1 MKLLSG
7 HKNYLIRL
15 YLKNFFIVTLIF
27 ASLIFV
33 LNVLEEVS
41 FFNNLNLGIY
51 YPLLFTFLN
60 VPSIIFQ
67 IFPFIF
73 LITTQLFFINLF
85 NKNELILL
93 KNYGVTNF
101 DIIKII
107 AYLTFVLGIIIIIAF
122 HTFSSSLKHNYLNFK
137 NNFTDDN
144 KYLAVINEEG
154 LWIKDEFEDTIN
166 IINAEIIDKNIL
178 KNISINQLDNNFT
191 LVNTIIAD
199 TADIKEKNWVIN
211 NAKEYD
217 DTGKIVKK
225 ETMLFKSNF
234 DYLKVNN
241 LFSNLSSLNLLQLK
255 NQYNDYKSLGYSTL
269 DVESELHK
277 ILSMPVYFIIM
288 MLIGSI
294 LMMNVKY
301 NKSKIFNIIL
311 GIILSVFIYYL
322 NYVFNIMGIN
332 ERIPVFL
339 SVWFPIFILS
349 LFSTIGLIK
358 INEK

>member
-1 MKLLSG
+1 MKILSI
-7 HKNYLIRL
+7 HTIYIIKL

-41 FFNNLNLGIY
+41 FFNNLNMGIY
-51 YPLLFTFLN
+51 YPLIFTFLN

-67 IFPFIF
+67 IFPFIL

-107 AYLTFVLGIIIIIAF
+107 GFLTFVLGIVIIVAF

-154 LWIKDEFEDTIN
+154 LWIKDEVSGTIN
-166 IINAEIIDKNIL
+166 IINAEKIEKNIL
-178 KNISINQLDNNFT
+178 KNISINQLDSKFK
-191 LVNTIIAD
+191 LFNTIIAD
-199 TADIKEKNWVIN
+199 TADIKEKNWIIN

-217 DTGKIVKK
+217 GSGKILKK
-225 ETMLFKSNF
+225 DQLSFKSNF

-241 LFSNLSSLNLLQLK
+241 LFSNLSSLNIIQLK
-255 NQYNDYKSLGYSTL
+255 NQYNDFKSLGYSTL

-277 ILSMPVYFIIM
+277 IVSMPFYLIIM
-288 MLIGSI
+288 VIIGSI
-294 LMMNVKY
+294 LMMNIKY

-311 GIILSVFIYYL
+311 GIIFSVFVYYL

-339 SVWFPIFILS
+339 SVWFPLFILS
-349 LFSTIGLIK
+349 LFSIIGLIK

>member
-7 HKNYLIRL
+7 HKNYLIKL
-15 YLKNFFIVTLIF
+15 YIKNFLIVTLIF
-27 ASLIFV
+27 TSLVFI

-73 LITTQLFFINLF
+73 LITTQLFFISLF

-93 KNYGVTNF
+93 RNYGVTNF

-107 AYLTFVLGIIIIIAF
+107 TSLTFVLGIIIIFIF

-137 NNFTDDN
+137 NNFTNDN
-144 KYLAVINEEG
+144 KYLAIINEEG
-154 LWIKDEFEDTIN
+154 LWIKDEIEDTIN
-166 IINAEIIDKNIL
+166 IINAEIIEKNIL
-178 KNISINQLDNNFT
+178 KNISINQLDNNFI
-191 LVNTIIAD
+191 LFNTIIAD
-199 TADIKEKNWVIN
+199 TADIKEKNWIIN
-211 NAKEYD
+211 NAKEYND
-217 DTGKIVKK
+217 KGKITKK
-225 ETMLFKSNF
+225 ETMFFKSNF

-255 NQYNDYKSLGYSTL
+255 NQYNDFKSLGYSTL

-277 ILSMPVYFIIM
+277 ILSLPVYLIIM
-288 MLIGSI
+288 ILIGSI

-311 GIILSVFIYYL
+311 GIIFSVFIYYL
-322 NYVFNIMGIN
+322 NYVFYIMGIN

-339 SVWFPIFILS
+339 SVWFPLFILS

>member
-1 MKLLSG
+1 MKILSI
-7 HKNYLIRL
+7 HTIYIIKL

-41 FFNNLNLGIY
+41 FFNNLNMGIY
-51 YPLLFTFLN
+51 YPLIFTFLN

-73 LITTQLFFINLF
+73 LITTQFFFINLF
-85 NKNELILL
+85 NKNEILLL
-93 KNYGVTNF
+93 KNYGVTNL
-101 DIIKII
+101 DIVKII
-107 AYLTFVLGIIIIIAF
+107 TYLTLILGIIILVGF

-154 LWIKDEFEDTIN
+154 LWIKDEVGGTIN
-166 IINAEIIDKNIL
+166 IINAEIIEKNII
-178 KNISINQLDNNFT
+178 KNISINQLDNKFT
-191 LVNTIIAD
+191 LFNTIIAE
-199 TADIKEKNWVIN
+199 TADIKNKNWIITNVR
-211 NAKEYD
+211 EYD
-217 DTGKIVKK
+217 GSGKITKK
-225 ETMLFKSNF
+225 EKMMFKSNF
-234 DYLKVNN
+234 DYLKINN
-241 LFSNLSSLNLLQLK
+241 LFSNLSSLNILQLK
-255 NQYNDYKSLGYSTL
+255 NQYNDFKSLGYSTL

-277 ILSMPVYFIIM
+277 IFSMPIYLLIM
-288 MLIGSI
+288 ILIGSI

-301 NKSKIFNIIL
+301 NKSKVFNIIL
-311 GIILSVFIYYL
+311 GIIFSVFIYYL
-322 NYVFNIMGIN
+322 NYVFNIMGTN
-332 ERIPVFL
+332 EKIPVFL
-339 SVWFPIFILS
+339 SVWFPLFILS

>member
-7 HKNYLIRL
+7 HKNYLIKL
-15 YLKNFFIVTLIF
+15 YIKNFFIVTSIF
-27 ASLIFV
+27 ASLVFV

-41 FFNNLNLGIY
+41 FFNNLNLGLY

-60 VPSIIFQ
+60 VPSIIFE

-73 LITTQLFFINLF
+73 LITTQLFFISLF

-107 AYLTFVLGIIIIIAF
+107 TSLTFVLGIIIIIFF

-144 KYLAVINEEG
+144 KYLAIINEEG
-154 LWIKDEFEDTIN
+154 LWIKDEIEDTIN
-166 IINAEIIDKNIL
+166 IINAEIIEKNIL
-178 KNISINQLDNNFT
+178 KNISINQLDSNFT
-191 LVNTIIAD
+191 LFNTIIAD
-199 TADIKEKNWVIN
+199 TADIKDKKWIIN

-217 DTGKIVKK
+217 DTGKITKK
-225 ETMLFKSNF
+225 ETIFFQSNF

-255 NQYNDYKSLGYSTL
+255 NQYNDFKSLGYSTL

-277 ILSMPVYFIIM
+277 ILSLPVYLIIM
-288 MLIGSI
+288 ILIGSI
-294 LMMNVKY
+294 LMMNIKH

-311 GIILSVFIYYL
+311 GIIFSVFIYYL
-322 NYVFNIMGIN
+322 NYVFNIMGTN

>member
-7 HKNYLIRL
+7 HKNYLIKL
-15 YLKNFFIVTLIF
+15 YIKNFFIVTSIF
-27 ASLIFV
+27 ASLVFV

-41 FFNNLNLGIY
+41 FFNNLNLGLY

-60 VPSIIFQ
+60 VPSIIFE

-73 LITTQLFFINLF
+73 LITTQLFFISLF

-107 AYLTFVLGIIIIIAF
+107 TSLTFVLGIIIIIFF

-144 KYLAVINEEG
+144 KYLAIINEEG
-154 LWIKDEFEDTIN
+154 LWIKDEIEDTIN
-166 IINAEIIDKNIL
+166 IINAEIIEKNIL
-178 KNISINQLDNNFT
+178 KNISINQLDSNFT
-191 LVNTIIAD
+191 LFNTIIAD
-199 TADIKEKNWVIN
+199 TADIKDKKWIIN

-217 DTGKIVKK
+217 DTGKITKK
-225 ETMLFKSNF
+225 ETIFFQSNF

-255 NQYNDYKSLGYSTL
+255 NQYNDFKSLGYSTL

-277 ILSMPVYFIIM
+277 ILSLPVYLIIM
-288 MLIGSI
+288 ILIGSI

-301 NKSKIFNIIL
+301 NKSKIFNII
-311 GIILSVFIYYL
+311 
-322 NYVFNIMGIN
+322 
-332 ERIPVFL
+332 
-339 SVWFPIFILS
+339 
-349 LFSTIGLIK
+349 
-358 INEK
+358 